1 MTDAAKLA
9 DMIIKAS
16 FITFF
21 GGAGVS
27 TESGIPDFRSADGL
41 FHQHQA
47 IPPEEILS
55 HDFFM
60 KQPLN
65 FYQYYRKNLLAP
77 DALPN
82 SAHTALAQ
90 LERMGKVRCVIT
102 QNIDGLH
109 QQAGSETVLELHGST
124 QRNYCLS
131 CGKIYSLE
139 YILNCSP
146 LPLCSCG
153 SLIRPDVVLYGEE
166 LDQRIIQDAVR
177 QIQSSDLLIIGG
189 TSLSVYPAAGFAR
202 LCQGSLA
209 IINRDYTPM
218 DSQADL
224 VIHAPIGQTLKAV
237 LEVINHPDVWLP

>member
-1 MTDAAKLA
+1 LTDVVKLA
-9 DMIIKAS
+9 DMMRKAS
-16 FITFF
+16 IIIFF

-41 FHQHQA
+41 FHQQQA

-60 KQPLN
+60 KQPLV

-82 SAHTALAQ
+82 AAHTTLAQ

-109 QQAGSETVLELHGST
+109 QQAGSKTVLELHGST

-131 CGKIYSLE
+131 CGKVYSLE

-153 SLIRPDVVLYGEE
+153 GLIRPDVVLYGEE
-166 LDQRIIQDAVR
+166 LDQCIIQDAVR

-209 IINRDYTPM
+209 IINRDSTPM

-224 VIHAPIGQTLKAV
+224 VIHGPIGQTLKAV
-237 LEVINHPDVWLP
+237 LEIICHSDI